1 MLRLASLTLA
11 LLAVLAAAP
20 AAFAQSEEDVTASI
34 ESIHGDSNG
43 FFELFSLLQDAMMFG
58 DPVTIAANV
67 AYPITINA
75 NGETYDVLAEQDMLD
90 NFDTLVSAEAQE
102 AIRTQDV
109 ADLIVTSEGV
119 GFGDGKVWVSNICDD
134 DSCAQT
140 HWGIIAINN

>member
-11 LLAVLAAAP
+11 LFAVLAVAP
-20 AAFAQSEEDVTASI
+20 AAFALSEEDVVASI
-34 ESIHGDSNG
+34 ESIHGDSEG
-43 FFELFSLLQDAMMFG
+43 FFELLSLLQDAVMFG
-58 DPVTIAANV
+58 DPTTIAAHV
-67 AYPITINA
+67 AYPITIAA
-75 NGETYDVLAEQDMLD
+75 NGESYDVASEQDMLD
-90 NFDTLVSAEAQE
+90 NFDTLTTEAQE

-134 DSCAQT
+134 DACAQT

>member
-11 LLAVLAAAP
+11 LVAALTIAP

-34 ESIHGDSNG
+34 ENIQGDSEG
-43 FFELFSLLQDAMMFG
+43 FFELFGLMQDAMMF
-58 DPVTIAANV
+58 DNPTSIAASF
-67 AYPITINA
+67 AYPITIAA
-75 NGETYDVLAEQDMLD
+75 NGESYEVASEQDMLD
-90 NFDTLVSAEAQE
+90 NFDTLVSAAAQE

-140 HWGIIAINN
+140 HWGITAINN

>member
-11 LLAVLAAAP
+11 LFAVLAATP
-20 AAFAQSEEDVTASI
+20 AAFAQSEEEVSASI
-34 ESIHGDSNG
+34 ESIQGDSEG
-43 FFELFSLLQDAMMFG
+43 FFELFGLMQDAMMFG
-58 DPVTIAANV
+58 DPTTIAANV
-67 AYPITINA
+67 AYPITIKA
-75 NGETYDVLAEQDMLD
+75 NGEVYDVLAEQDMID

-134 DSCAQT
+134 DSCSQT